1 MDETEVVIAGAGPTG
16 LVLAL
21 WLARQGVAVRIVDR
35 NAQPGSG
42 SRAMAVQART
52 LELYRQLG
60 LADEVAAAGLR
71 NPALNVWVRGR
82 RRARLAFGDAGRAL
96 TPFPFVLIY
105 PQDHHERLLV
115 HHLERAGVRVERGT
129 ELIGVEAGD
138 GGVRACLRGPD
149 GREWPVDGA
158 WLVGCDGA
166 HSKVRHL
173 LGTDFAGG
181 TYDQTFYVADVE
193 VSGPPADG
201 EIHASFERAD
211 FVLLLAYTRPEDGR
225 AMARLIGA
233 VKQDGAAEAVPEHA
247 LQFED
252 VRRRAIEALGVEIRG
267 VNWFSTYRV
276 HHRVSSRYRVGRVLL
291 AGDAAHVHSPAGGQG
306 MNTGIGDAV
315 NLAWK
320 LAAVVQ
326 GRAPAALLDSYER
339 ERMAFARK
347 LVETTDRVF
356 SVVTAEGNL
365 ADVVRTRIA
374 PLVAALAYGIEPVRA
389 TLFRV
394 LSQTGIHY
402 RDSILSEGQAGR
414 VHGGD
419 RLPWTGY
426 EGPDNH
432 ATFDGVAWQAHV
444 YGEPKPGFEAWCFD
458 AGVMARRFDWHAAC
472 GAAGLARDAVYL
484 VRPDGHVAL
493 AEPDGDPAA
502 LQAYFAAR
510 DIKPAPVAASVRRAG
525 G

>member
-1 MDETEVVIAGAGPTG
+1 MKQAEVVIAGAGPTG

-21 WLARQGVAVRIVDR
+21 WLTRQGVAVRIVDR
-35 NAQPGSG
+35 NAEPGSG

-52 LELYRQLG
+52 LELYRQMG

-71 NPALNVWVRGR
+71 NPALNIWARGR
-82 RRARLAFGDAGRAL
+82 YRAHLDFGDAGRSL

-115 HHLERAGVRVERGT
+115 RHLEQAGVRVERDT
-129 ELIGVEAGD
+129 ELIGFEARD
-138 GGVRACLRGPD
+138 DGVRACLRGPD
-149 GREWPVDGA
+149 GREWPIDGA

-181 TYDQTFYVADVE
+181 TYEQTFYVADVD
-193 VSGPPADG
+193 VSGPAADG
-201 EIHASFERAD
+201 EIHASFERSD
-211 FVLLLAYTRPEDGR
+211 FVLLLAYTHPDGGH

-233 VKQDGAAEAVPEHA
+233 IKPDSGGGAVPDHA

-252 VRRRAIEALGVEIRG
+252 VRRRALAALGVGIDR

-276 HHRVSSRYRVGRVLL
+276 HHRVSSRYRMGRVLL

-326 GRAPAALLDSYER
+326 GRAPAALLDSYES

-347 LVETTDRVF
+347 LVDTTDRVF

-374 PLVAALAYGIEPVRA
+374 PLLASVAYGIEPVRA

-402 RDSILSEGQAGR
+402 RDSVLSEGHVGR

-419 RLPWTGY
+419 RLPWTGCD
-426 EGPDNH
+426 GPDNH

-444 YGEPKPGFEAWCFD
+444 YGDPKPGFEAWCFD
-458 AGVMARRFDWHAAC
+458 AGVTARRFAWHAAC

-493 AEPDGDPAA
+493 AEPGGDPAA
-502 LQAYFAAR
+502 LHAYCAAR
-510 DIKPAPVAASVRRAG
+510 GIVPGPRPALRP
-525 G
+525 